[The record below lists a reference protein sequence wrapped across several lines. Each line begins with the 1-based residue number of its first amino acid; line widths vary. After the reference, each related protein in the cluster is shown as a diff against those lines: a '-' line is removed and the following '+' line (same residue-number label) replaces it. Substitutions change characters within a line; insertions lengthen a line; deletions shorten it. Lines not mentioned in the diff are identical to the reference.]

1 MTATLIRPFTGFIEK
16 TFVITE
22 FELRKLRHDFTELV
36 TRALQPALWLLI
48 FGQVFSR
55 SGAMH
60 TGNVPYLDFIAPGI
74 LAQSVLFV
82 AIFYGINVIW
92 ERDLGIVQKFL
103 ASPTPRAALVLGKGF
118 SAGVRTLSQAAVVY
132 GLSLLLGVKLNWS
145 PLALLNVVAIVIL
158 AATLFATFSLI
169 IACLVKTRERFM
181 GGGQVLTM
189 PLFFASNAIY
199 PTDIMPGWLKTL
211 SHLNPLTYEMK
222 VETRD
227 GQHLFDIQAYL
238 GELDPTAVRVELFAD
253 GVNGGSPVR
262 HEMNLVRQ
270 LAGASGGY
278 VYSETVSASRPPTDY
293 TARLVPHYDGVAVP
307 LEAARI
313 LWQR

>member
-1 MTATLIRPFTGFIEK
+1 MTNPFVNSLVGFIDK

-22 FELRKLRHDFTELV
+22 FEIRKLRHDFTELI

-60 TGNVPYLDFIAPGI
+60 TGNIPYLDFIAPGI

-132 GLSLLLGVKLNWS
+132 GLALLLGVKLDWR
-145 PLALLNVVAIVIL
+145 PLALLNVLFIVIL
-158 AATLFATFSLI
+158 AATLFSTFSLV
-169 IACLVKTRERFM
+169 IACIVKTRERFM
-181 GGGQVLTM
+181 GVGQVLTM

-199 PTDIMPGWLKTL
+199 PTAIMPGWLKAV
-211 SHLNPLTYEMK
+211 SHLNPLTYVVDALRASML
-222 VETRD
+222 V
-227 GQHLFDIQAYL
+227 GNVSSFGL
-238 GELDPTAVRVELFAD
+238 GYDYAVILLSTTV
-253 GVNGGSPVR
+253 
-262 HEMNLVRQ
+262 LVLIGARLYPQ
-270 LAGASGGY
+270 LA
-278 VYSETVSASRPPTDY
+278 T
-293 TARLVPHYDGVAVP
+293 
-307 LEAARI
+307 
-313 LWQR
+313 